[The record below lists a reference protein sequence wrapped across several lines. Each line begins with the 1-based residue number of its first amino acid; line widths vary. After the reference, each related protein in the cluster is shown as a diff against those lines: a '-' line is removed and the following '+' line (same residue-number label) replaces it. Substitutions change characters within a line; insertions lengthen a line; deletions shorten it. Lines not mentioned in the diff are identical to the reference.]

1 MEKGIN
7 YKSWKLN
14 KSRVFEEFND
24 GRDLDIHALELHEKL
39 GGKIGTELNFSDI
52 NAIKQHFS
60 EKKLK
65 ALSEADEKN
74 RRKIKKMCAIVTDG
88 SAVLGLG

>member
-52 NAIKQHFS
+52 NAIKQHFT

-65 ALSEADEKN
+65 ALSEAD
-74 RRKIKKMCAIVTDG
+74 
-88 SAVLGLG
+88 